1 MRVLCSDGSD
11 GWALVDV
18 VRLAGHQPHLHMG
31 CWHWWGVRVLAL
43 VGWWVVWVAHC
54 ERALEKELRCA
65 PTVHIQPV
73 GDDHCL
79 RRLQGE
85 GPVSSKQRTE
95 AIGWSQVFHL
105 LVGVCVCVCE

>member
-1 MRVLCSDGSD
+1 M
-11 GWALVDV
+11 
-18 VRLAGHQPHLHMG
+18 
-31 CWHWWGVRVLAL
+31 LAL